1 MNDLSLKGGDMKQ
14 TTAAEQ
20 VSEKAKGYFEQGF
33 N

>member
-1 MNDLSLKGGDMKQ
+1 LDLNLREGEDMAKIDSRKS
-14 TTAAEQ
+14 